1 MDGMAALGFTFGLV
15 ALAKVLLLEKQL
27 KAKGV
32 LDQAD
37 KKSNS
42 CFNSHSAR
50 GRLALERNIQ

>member
-37 KKSNS
+37 KKK
-42 CFNSHSAR
+42 
-50 GRLALERNIQ
+50 